1 MRKVCPSL
9 PPTLYCYLFHLILSL
24 WEMVPVCN
32 YLWSYCIRI
41 SQTVHYRW
49 KLIREQYQVEKG
61 LLPVS
66 PRRLV
71 VVSSWQP
78 LSLQCSKPTVEGTRQ
93 RLPHTNNRLGKSTF
107 ISWLRFA
114 EHYLPVCLHCLSKPW
129 IGQFYQMMLTCTAV
143 CVWLCFMYVHS
154 CPVIVWAQW
163 KSTQFYN
170 KFFVWLTSSSNL
182 NASSCRRSCRVR
194 RGKEG

>member
-1 MRKVCPSL
+1 MINEESL
-9 PPTLYCYLFHLILSL
+9 PLSPAHLILL
-24 WEMVPVCN
+24 PVSPYTFSMGNGPWCVII
-32 YLWSYCIRI
+32 SGAIAIRI
-41 SQTVHYRW
+41 SQTVRYRW

-71 VVSSWQP
+71 VVSSWQH

-93 RLPHTNNRLGKSTF
+93 RLPHTNDRLGKSTF

-114 EHYLPVCLHCLSKPW
+114 EHYLPVCLHCPSKPW

-143 CVWLCFMYVHS
+143 YVWLCFMYVHS
-154 CPVIVWAQW
+154 CPCSYCV
-163 KSTQFYN
+163 STMKEHAILQQSFC
-170 KFFVWLTSSSNL
+170 VTNL
-182 NASSCRRSCRVR
+182 FL
-194 RGKEG
+194 